1 MSKILKKL
9 ASWFEMKQF
18 SQLEQFINSKN
29 PTNATEVEYWT
40 REYESN
46 NTTYWGRGL

>member
-1 MSKILKKL
+1 MLNQIINWLTQSTAK
-9 ASWFEMKQF
+9 SG
-18 SQLEQFINSKN
+18 LEQFINSKN

-40 REYESN
+40 RHYEDN